1 MPNHVH
7 GILMIDRPNNNI
19 DQLEKTL
26 HGKKTLHG
34 EKTLHAT
41 SLQNEQNER
50 NEKMAS
56 ISSKPY
62 FISTIIRSY
71 KSAVTK
77 HAHRLGYEFAWQTRF
92 YDNIIHNEKSFNQI
106 TEYISNNSKNWI
118 EDKFHPNYK
127 K

>member
-1 MPNHVH
+1 MPNHVL

-19 DQLEKTL
+19 DQL
-26 HGKKTLHG
+26 

-92 YDNIIHNEKSFNQI
+92 YDNIIHSSSES
-106 TEYISNNSKNWI
+106 
-118 EDKFHPNYK
+118 
-127 K
+127 